1 MDSSSRR
8 QPQDHSR
15 KRSRSPREHDNKS
28 RDVKRHRSRS
38 PHRHTHHS
46 HHHSHSHSHHHDTD
60 PPAAKPPHLPF
71 RAPHLHKHDLLPY
84 TPLLASYLDIQKSIS
99 IADLS
104 EDEVKGRWK
113 SFLGKWNRG
122 ELAEGWYDPE
132 MRGRVEGRY
141 VAPAPPP
148 PKVLGKV
155 SGVEAGAGAGVEA
168 GADAGTAKKGQARQ
182 DLSDEDDDEDDDDD
196 SYGPSL
202 PSLPS
207 TTTPAQPHP
216 NRPPAG
222 PAPPGVQD
230 LQLRREAAAETHQAH
245 LAAHRQTR
253 KADRDLAKARLEE
266 LVPRADAGSHE
277 RRMEKRDE
285 SRAAHN
291 AFRDAK
297 ESGGGGGGDGGDG
310 GDGGG
315 GGEGGGDL
323 MGDEEGAG
331 SHKAEVAKLERKKG
345 ERELRKE
352 DVLRARAAEREERV
366 AEVRRKEERTMEM
379 LRGIARE
386 RFG

>member
-1 MDSSSRR
+1 MDTTSRHETHA
-8 QPQDHSR
+8 PSR
-15 KRSRSPREHDNKS
+15 KRSRSPRDPSS
-28 RDVKRHRSRS
+28 RSKDARRHRSRS

-46 HHHSHSHSHHHDTD
+46 HSHSHHNNTN
-60 PPAAKPPHLPF
+60 PPALKPTHLPF
-71 RAPHLHKHDLLPY
+71 HAPHLHKHDLPPY

-141 VAPAPPP
+141 VAPARRRLA
-148 PKVLGKV
+148 VV
-155 SGVEAGAGAGVEA
+155 TAAVER
-168 GADAGTAKKGQARQ
+168 GADAGSAREQGQIRR
-182 DLSDEDDDEDDDDD
+182 DPSDEDEDDDDD
-196 SYGPSL
+196 DDGYGPSL

-207 TTTPAQPHP
+207 TSTTQPHP
-216 NRPPAG
+216 TKPPAG
-222 PAPPGVQD
+222 PTAPGLQD
-230 LQLRREAAAETHQAH
+230 LQLRREAAAETHQTH
-245 LAAHRQTR
+245 LATLRQTR
-253 KADRDLAKARLEE
+253 KSDRALANSRLEE
-266 LVPRADAGSHE
+266 LLPRADPGSHE
-277 RRMEKRDE
+277 RRMEKRAE
-285 SRAAHN
+285 SSAAHN

-297 ESGGGGGGDGGDG
+297 ETGGGGGGDGDGD

-315 GGEGGGDL
+315 VGDIL
-323 MGDEEGAG
+323 GDGDEGAG

-352 DVLRARAAEREERV
+352 KVLRARAAEREERV

>member
-1 MDSSSRR
+1 MDPFSR
-8 QPQDHSR
+8 PQTHDHSR
-15 KRSRSPREHDNKS
+15 KRSRSPREPSS
-28 RDVKRHRSRS
+28 RSKDAKRHRSRS

-46 HHHSHSHSHHHDTD
+46 HHHSHSHHHNTN
-60 PPAAKPPHLPF
+60 PPAPKPAHLPF
-71 RAPHLHKHDLLPY
+71 RAPRLHKHDLPPY

-132 MRGRVEGRY
+132 MRGRVEERY
-141 VAPAPPP
+141 TAPAARSSA
-148 PKVLGKV
+148 GFTAA
-155 SGVEAGAGAGVEA
+155 VEPI
-168 GADAGTAKKGQARQ
+168 ADAGTAREQEQPRR
-182 DLSDEDDDEDDDDD
+182 DPSDEDEDEDEDDDG
-196 SYGPSL
+196 YGPSL

-207 TTTPAQPHP
+207 NTTSAQPHP
-216 NRPPAG
+216 TKPPAG

-230 LQLRREAAAETHQAH
+230 LQLRREAAAETHQTH
-245 LAAHRQTR
+245 LATLRQTR
-253 KADRDLAKARLEE
+253 KQDRAVATSRLEE
-266 LVPRADAGSHE
+266 LAPRADPGSHE
-277 RRMEKRDE
+277 RRMEKRAE
-285 SRAAHN
+285 SSAAHN

-297 ESGGGGGGDGGDG
+297 ETGGGGGGDGDGD

-315 GGEGGGDL
+315 VGDIL
-323 MGDEEGAG
+323 GDGDEGAG

-352 DVLRARAAEREERV
+352 EVLRARAAEREERV